1 MRLLILIPL
10 LGLFLVSCQQNTPV
24 YTITTTNTNK
34 DGTVDYV
41 LNDEDNNKAILRS
54 KPKDNFKVGTKIK
67 FE

>member
-24 YTITTTNTNK
+24 YTITTINTNQ
-34 DGTVDYV
+34 DGTIDYG
-41 LNDEDNNKAILRS
+41 LNDENNKKAILRS
-54 KPKDNFKVGTKIK
+54 KPKDSFKIGTKVR